1 MQGRPRNV
9 WFSGIFRPGGNT
21 KKAAASAR
29 SIATADFSVSIT
41 NRRIKQYVKTV
52 VPAHKAACPAY
63 VTKRHQSRSSDLDAT
78 LALCICLLGFPMTD
92 FRQRGKKHSHPYS
105 DWYRPGFSP
114 DSLFTRHAPSGI
126 ADTLCEYS
134 VISRL
139 SIAHHGQKVKNRQKK
154 YPNSLGCFHFGFLN
168 FNFDFLKKTRKAFGH
183 KKGAV

>member
-114 DSLFTRHAPSGI
+114 DSLFTRHAPSSGHFVRI
-126 ADTLCEYS
+126 FSYFTAQYS
-134 VISRL
+134 TSRPKSQESPKEIPKFAWMFSFWL
-139 SIAHHGQKVKNRQKK
+139 S
-154 YPNSLGCFHFGFLN
+154 
-168 FNFDFLKKTRKAFGH
+168 
-183 KKGAV
+183 